1 MQDNVAPRPPS
12 ATGATPSVT
21 AHQIVEQLL
30 ERVVAVVEQEA
41 QLTAGLLA
49 LAQETQKRLLVDDC
63 VALLETSQEQGA
75 LAQQLRQAE
84 HQRLMIT
91 QRLAPFVPG
100 LDRLRLSEWPARIPD
115 PYATRLHALC
125 DDFRSA
131 TDQLRVLN
139 RQNMVLIQRSLRYAD
154 MALGIEAS
162 TYGSRSESV
171 HELPQLV
178 DTTL

>member
-1 MQDNVAPRPPS
+1 MQDNEGMRATSAAAPPS
-12 ATGATPSVT
+12 IT
-21 AHQIVEQLL
+21 AHQVVEQML

-41 QLTAGLLA
+41 KLTADLLA

-63 VALLETSQEQGA
+63 VGLLETSQRQGA

-91 QRLAPFVPG
+91 RRLTPFVPG
-100 LDRLRLSEWPARIPD
+100 LDTLRLSEWSDRIPD
-115 PYATRLHALC
+115 PYASRLRDLC
-125 DDFRSA
+125 DDFRRA
-131 TDQLRVLN
+131 TDKLRLLN
-139 RQNMVLIQRSLRYAD
+139 KQNMVLIQRSLRYAD
-154 MALGIEAS
+154 MALGIEAQ

>member
-41 QLTAGLLA
+41 QLTSALLG
-49 LAQETQKRLLVDDC
+49 LAQETQQRLLVDDC
-63 VALLETSQEQGA
+63 VALLETSQQQGA

-84 HQRLMIT
+84 HQRLMVT
-91 QRLAPFVPG
+91 RRLTPFVPG
-100 LDRLRLSEWPARIPD
+100 LDQLRLSEWPARIPD
-115 PYATRLHALC
+115 PYSTRLRSLC
-125 DDFRSA
+125 DDFRNT

-139 RQNMVLIQRSLRYAD
+139 RQNMVLIQR
-154 MALGIEAS
+154 
-162 TYGSRSESV
+162 
-171 HELPQLV
+171 
-178 DTTL
+178 